1 MNDYKLASHLF
12 APKLTEFLN
21 GKKVR
26 QNNVLL
32 NSKGFRLLAKSAKS
46 NASRLVWRQGVAA
59 AKWHTPFLN
68 AREEEIYKV
77 GEIGE
82 QMHAGVAVVQ

>member
-1 MNDYKLASHLF
+1 MDILIHSMA
-12 APKLTEFLN
+12 
-21 GKKVR
+21 
-26 QNNVLL
+26 
-32 NSKGFRLLAKSAKS
+32 
-46 NASRLVWRQGVAA
+46 RQGVAA

-82 QMHAGVAVVQ
+82 QMHAGVAVQ

>member
-1 MNDYKLASHLF
+1 MA
-12 APKLTEFLN
+12 
-21 GKKVR
+21 
-26 QNNVLL
+26 
-32 NSKGFRLLAKSAKS
+32 
-46 NASRLVWRQGVAA
+46 RQGVAA

-82 QMHAGVAVVQ
+82 QMHAGVAVQSVGRGDFRPVCVGGTSTREAGG

>member
-12 APKLTEFLN
+12 APKLTEFLK

-32 NSKGFRLLAKSAKS
+32 NSKGFRLLATSAKS
-46 NASRLVWRQGVAA
+46 NASRLMIMA
-59 AKWHTPFLN
+59 WH
-68 AREEEIYKV
+68 V
-77 GEIGE
+77 GTLYIEFNPL
-82 QMHAGVAVVQ
+82 